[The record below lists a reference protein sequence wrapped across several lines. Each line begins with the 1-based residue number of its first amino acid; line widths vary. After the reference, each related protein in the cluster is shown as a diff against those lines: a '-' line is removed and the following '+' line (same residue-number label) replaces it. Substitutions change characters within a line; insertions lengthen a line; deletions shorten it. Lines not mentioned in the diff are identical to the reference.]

1 MSGERETTVTDAV
14 RVLQDLNELTKAQ
27 QSFLNSCGDA
37 TWVSDDERRAIRWLL
52 AALVDHRRR
61 VRVAIR
67 LWRTMRPEEPVA
79 RSLVDET
86 ADLIDE
92 NRSFTPFIAQWRA
105 VVVGR
110 AQVERKTFW
119 RSLIE
124 LAERNLCDERDS
136 EENCVSTGR

>member
-14 RVLQDLNELTKAQ
+14 RVLQELNELTKAQ

-37 TWVSDDERRAIRWLL
+37 TWVTDDQRRAIRWLL

-67 LWRTMRPEEPVA
+67 LWRTMQPEEPVA

-92 NRSFTPFIAQWRA
+92 NRSFAPFIAQWRA
-105 VVVGR
+105 VVIGR

-124 LAERNLCDERDS
+124 LAERNLSDELDT
-136 EENCVSTGR
+136 EETCVSTSR